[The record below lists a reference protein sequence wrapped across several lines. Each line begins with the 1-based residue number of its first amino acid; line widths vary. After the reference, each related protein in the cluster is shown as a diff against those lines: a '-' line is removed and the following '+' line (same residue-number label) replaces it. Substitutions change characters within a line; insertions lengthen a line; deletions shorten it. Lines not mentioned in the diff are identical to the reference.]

1 MLLQV
6 YKGML
11 PTVEL
16 VAVKRPKKSQG
27 RKLKNLKL
35 RLRSYPRSHSPGTG
49 CFGIGQRLDIYLH

>member
-16 VAVKRPKKSQG
+16 VAVKRAQEESRQETQEFKAEIDILSQVW
-27 RKLKNLKL
+27 
-35 RLRSYPRSHSPGTG
+35 
-49 CFGIGQRLDIYLH
+49 